1 MTARKGDVVLAAA
14 AAALFFLTRLP
25 LLFVR
30 EPFFDELWT
39 VWLARKPFGEIIPA
53 LLLDSGPPLY
63 YFLARIPNV
72 TALRALSL
80 LFATATLVLLLKKRW
95 FIAALLYAAFPAAI
109 FAAVDARAYALCGLF
124 VAIGAI
130 AIKEEKPVFGAGALL
145 LAAYTHWY
153 GALFLPLVVFA
164 KPRKIAALL
173 LPLLFLPGLWLASR
187 QPAVATAW
195 MGNPSPFEA
204 FAALSFVRTSIYTLF
219 ASPPL
224 VLCIIAGIAT
234 VIAFARDWRF
244 APFVLVPLV
253 LAVAFAFAG
262 RNVYFPLRFESVLA
276 VPFVLWIASSIEK
289 WPRLVRL
296 ALLAVLVSCGAL
308 AVAIGTIDHSRRPL
322 NVHREAA
329 LALRLVAR
337 NYPILASGY
346 LYLEALSQVPR
357 AQPYPSEQGRHPGW
371 ASFAATSEPLPPGPF
386 LWIADRADPRLRKL
400 ASREGEVV
408 FENNGVVILRVR

>member
-1 MTARKGDVVLAAA
+1 MTARKGETVLAAA
-14 AAALFFLTRLP
+14 AAALFFVTRLP

-39 VWLARKPFGEIIPA
+39 VWLARKPFGEILPA
-53 LLLDSGPPLY
+53 LQLDSGPPLY
-63 YFLARIPNV
+63 YFLARMPNV
-72 TALRALSL
+72 FVLRALSL
-80 LFATATLVLLLKKRW
+80 AFATATLVLLLKKRW
-95 FIAALLYAAFPAAI
+95 LIAALLYAALPAAI

-124 VAIGAI
+124 VAIGTI
-130 AIKEEKPVFGAGALL
+130 ALAEEKPVFGAGALL

-153 GALFLPLVVFA
+153 GALFLPLVLFA
-164 KPRKIAALL
+164 KPRKPVALL
-173 LPLLFLPGLWLASR
+173 PPLLFLPGLWLASR

-195 MGNPSPFEA
+195 MGSPSPFEA
-204 FAALSFVRTSIYTLF
+204 FAALSFVRTSIYTLV

-224 VLCIIAGIAT
+224 VLCVIAGIAT
-234 VIAFARDWRF
+234 VVAFARDWRF

-276 VPFVLWIASSIEK
+276 VPFVLWIARSIEK

-296 ALLAVLVSCGAL
+296 ALLAVLISCGTL

-322 NVHREAA
+322 NVHREGAI
-329 LALRLVAR
+329 ALRMVAR
-337 NYPILASGY
+337 DYRILASGY

-357 AQPYPSEQGRHPGW
+357 TEPYPREQGRHPGW
-371 ASFAATSEPLPPGPF
+371 ASFAATNEPLPQGTF
-386 LWIADRADPRLRKL
+386 LWIADRNDPRLKKL